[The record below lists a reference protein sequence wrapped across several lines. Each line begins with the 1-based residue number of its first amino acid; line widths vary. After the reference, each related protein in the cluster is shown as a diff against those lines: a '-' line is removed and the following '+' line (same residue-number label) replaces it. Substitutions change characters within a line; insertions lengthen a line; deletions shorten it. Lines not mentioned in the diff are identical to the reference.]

1 MSKKKKI
8 DLSKKWIVAFDTIC
22 TGWDTG
28 KDENDQPYFY
38 DSELEAYKE
47 ILDDIDSKSY
57 ALEME
62 TNLGEDDEQPL
73 TKKQK
78 KKVKE
83 LMENGTVN
91 EINEFLSNNDV
102 NYYDEFVVRAD
113 EYIQGRKAIFTGQNG
128 DGKGGYITGKKLEA

>member
-8 DLSKKWIVAFDTIC
+8 DLSKKWIVAFDTLC

-28 KDENDQPYFY
+28 KDENNQPYLY

-47 ILDDIDSKSY
+47 ILDSILSKSY
-57 ALEME
+57 SLEGE
-62 TNLGEDDEQPL
+62 TNLDEDDEQPL

-78 KKVKE
+78 GRVKK
-83 LMENGTVN
+83 LIENGTLD
-91 EINEFLSNNDV
+91 EINEFLNNNDV

-113 EYIQGRKAIFTGQNG
+113 EYIQERKLMF
-128 DGKGGYITGKKLEA
+128 DGEKFYITGKKLEV